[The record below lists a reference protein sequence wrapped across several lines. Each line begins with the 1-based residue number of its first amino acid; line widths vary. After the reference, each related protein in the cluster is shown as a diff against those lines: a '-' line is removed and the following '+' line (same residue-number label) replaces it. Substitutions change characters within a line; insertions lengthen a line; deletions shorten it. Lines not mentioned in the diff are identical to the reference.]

1 MGDDGE
7 VFRMDR
13 YWMYETINNSLKDM
27 FYDNPKVAAA
37 MPDYEKAVL
46 DGKID
51 SFSAAGE
58 LLKLYRE

>member
-1 MGDDGE
+1 
-7 VFRMDR
+7 
-13 YWMYETINNSLKDM
+13 M

-58 LLKLYRE
+58 LLKLYKG

>member
-1 MGDDGE
+1 
-7 VFRMDR
+7 
-13 YWMYETINNSLKDM
+13 MYETINNSLKDM

-58 LLKLYRE
+58 LLKLYRG